1 MYALNRESA
10 VEGYISR
17 ISRQKSQ
24 AFLPEGTKYANLAII
39 WHPQPSLKLAPS
51 HCRSLAPI
59 AIAEEKQQTKKAP
72 RGLFVIVLVDA
83 TGKNA

>member
-24 AFLPEGTKYANLAII
+24 AFLPESTKYANLAII
-39 WHPQPSLKLAPS
+39 WRL
-51 HCRSLAPI
+51 
-59 AIAEEKQQTKKAP
+59 
-72 RGLFVIVLVDA
+72 
-83 TGKNA
+83 